1 MVLITPVC
9 LPRVSWGKS
18 DVDAQSGNTPVSMC
32 EGNFLIVIRWAGDDG
47 RLVDSRPASGDTCAP
62 PKRILSRR

>member
-18 DVDAQSGNTPVSMC
+18 DIDALSGNTPVSMC
-32 EGNFLIVIRWAGDDG
+32 EGKLLNRNPLAGDDG
-47 RLVDSRPASGDTCAP
+47 RPVDSRPASGDTCAP
-62 PKRILSRR
+62 PKRALLRR